1 MSALLLYGDF
11 NCPWSYLAFRR
22 SRVLAAAGVPV
33 DWRAVEHAPWVPGA
47 GPSAER
53 PTVTGL
59 QGELDRVLAT
69 LLPEEGLPYDLTG
82 FVPRTRASV
91 AAYAEAYGASV
102 GPLVAQVLFESFW
115 MHGIDIG
122 DARVLRTVLG
132 DAIRSGS
139 SGSEILHEWGYCVD
153 VTGGPVTSAG
163 WRRLTTWAL
172 RWRESGTTTVPL
184 LFADGTS
191 PAGEPIVGVEA
202 VAWLGEEILRRG
214 LDPATATVP
223 LRHPRFDPRE
233 LPSLGWTTE
242 FGGRWL
248 SRHRDAELAQAG

>member
-22 SRVLAAAGVPV
+22 SRVLAAAGVAV
-33 DWRAVEHAPWVPGA
+33 DWRAVEHAPWVPGVDA
-47 GPSAER
+47 GR
-53 PTVTGL
+53 PTVAGL
-59 QGELDRVLAT
+59 QGELDRVLAM
-69 LLPEEGLPYDLTG
+69 LLPEEELPYDLAG
-82 FVPRTRASV
+82 FVPRTRPAV

-102 GPLVAQVLFESFW
+102 GALVAHVLFESFW

-139 SGSEILHEWGYCVD
+139 SASEILHEWGYCVD
-153 VTGGPVTSAG
+153 VTGGPLTSTG
-163 WRRLTTWAL
+163 WRHLTRWAL
-172 RWRESGTTTVPL
+172 QWRDSNTATVPL
-184 LFADGTS
+184 LIAD
-191 PAGEPIVGVEA
+191 GEPIVGVEA
-202 VAWLGEEILRRG
+202 VAWLGQEILRRG
-214 LDPATATVP
+214 LDPSSATVA
-223 LRHPRFDPRE
+223 LRHPWFDPRE